1 MNSKRIICN
10 TSPIIGLISFG
21 KLSLLG
27 ELFDE
32 LILPEAVYREL
43 CADSSAHQKEID
55 EIKDCVRK
63 GYFKIYSVKN
73 SDMVKSMYGKL
84 HYGELEVIVA
94 AKELGLQM
102 AVIDEKAARKMAS
115 EFLVDTIGILGI
127 LILAKQRGLVK
138 CIKPDVDKLRM
149 NGYRISDELYIQI
162 LTKAG
167 EKVWLVFGVFL
178 LYTLLFRSFL

>member
-10 TSPIIGLISFG
+10 TSPIIGLISIG

-73 SDMVKSMYGKL
+73 SDMNPL

-115 EFLVDTIGILGI
+115 EFLVD
-127 LILAKQRGLVK
+127 LATLE
-138 CIKPDVDKLRM
+138 
-149 NGYRISDELYIQI
+149 YWYEFRI
-162 LTKAG
+162 
-167 EKVWLVFGVFL
+167 
-178 LYTLLFRSFL
+178 

>member
-10 TSPIIGLISFG
+10 TSPIIGLISIG

-73 SDMVKSMYGKL
+73 SDMVKSMYGFEYLRSEGHPKTGK
-84 HYGELEVIVA
+84 YPDGEEYEVTLIYKITLPYTVTA
-94 AKELGLQM
+94 RY
-102 AVIDEKAARKMAS
+102 VDEAGNP
-115 EFLVDTIGILGI
+115 LCDNIIY
-127 LILAKQRGLVK
+127 RGE
-138 CIKPDVDKLRM
+138 D
-149 NGYRISDELYIQI
+149 
-162 LTKAG
+162 G
-167 EKVWLVFGVFL
+167 EK
-178 LYTLLFRSFL
+178 YKTEQ